1 MAFGTTI
8 PRRRIMAFTADH
20 FGNTTKRRN
29 SYLPIGGLS
38 GNNSVSL
45 APGLALFNGEFTTEL
60 FGKTG
65 YRLHFQGCR

>member
-1 MAFGTTI
+1 
-8 PRRRIMAFTADH
+8 MAFTADH